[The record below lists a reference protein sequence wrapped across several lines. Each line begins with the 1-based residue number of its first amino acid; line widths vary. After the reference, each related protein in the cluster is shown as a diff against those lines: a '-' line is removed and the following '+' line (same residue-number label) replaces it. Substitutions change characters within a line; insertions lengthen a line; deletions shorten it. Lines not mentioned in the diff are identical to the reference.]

1 MINKKY
7 KWIYVHPSSCSGSP
21 VEYLLGKISGG
32 FQKGYPLNYSFIPD
46 TFDGTVAVDH
56 YSIVDWETELGEE
69 FDSYWK
75 FSFARNPFDRCL
87 SVYSGI
93 VRDTEHGYSKYL
105 KGYTFEESIL
115 NGKLFD
121 WFTPLFSNGGFYRKL
136 NNTLGV
142 DFIGKVET
150 FQEDFDF
157 ICNYLGLKT
166 QKLPHMNKSDYEV
179 DSNVS
184 YYSASKKYFTSKSI
198 EIISEVFCD
207 DIEWYKDQ
215 GVTFDI

>member
-1 MINKKY
+1 MINNKH
-7 KWIYVHPSSCSGSP
+7 KWIYVHPTSCAGSP
-21 VEYLLGKISGG
+21 VEYILERIYESHELGGLQSA
-32 FQKGYPLNYSFIPD
+32 KGDN
-46 TFDGTVAVDH
+46 FDGEAAVDH
-56 YSIVDWETELGEE
+56 YSILDWEEKLKKK
-69 FDSYWK
+69 FVRYWK
-75 FSFARNPFDRCL
+75 FSFARNPFDRCM

-93 VRDTEHGYSKYL
+93 VNDPKKLYNTSLEK
-105 KGYTFEESIL
+105 YTFEESIL
-115 NGKLFD
+115 NRELFK
-121 WFTPLFSNGGFYRKL
+121 WVSPLFSDDGFYKKSDG
-136 NNTLGV
+136 TLGV

-179 DSNVS
+179 DSNAS
-184 YYSASKKYFTSKSI
+184 YYSASKKYFSPKSI

-207 DIEWYKDQ
+207 DIKWYKDQ